1 MISFLS
7 TLKVKVKLK
16 IKFYLYFFVKIFM
29 RIYVFFPKRLVHLI
43 SKIVGEKKEIVNIE
57 IAKMLFFEDVKKGN
71 ISINYSKFKERELH
85 RFNKD
90 NLIIGPWHS
99 EIGYELLYWIPY
111 ISKRISNIFKKYKRI
126 IVISRGGVKCWY
138 DWIDGAEY
146 YNIEDVEPDLLKKI
160 FKDRKDG
167 EFKKKMSFGKY
178 ERKIIK
184 SVCKKVTLNIDD
196 CDIIDPSF
204 MYLSI
209 WSYLSKEKG
218 IKSLIGI
225 LQKNFKF
232 NKKSSKEIELNN
244 LKPYIAIKIYSNSC
258 FQIKDVTN
266 FYEKKIL
273 KILEAISLLNVN
285 LIVLDFDAKDDH
297 TQFDFKK
304 KIFSNIKLKY
314 FNNLYPNIN
323 FNKNVNIQN
332 DIVKS
337 SLFLLSSY
345 GGFSYLPQMHNL
357 KSLSISNE
365 GDHIINRHS
374 QTSNL
379 IKNYV
384 QNINLNLDNEIINN
398 KIMNFIKG
406 F

>member
-1 MISFLS
+1 
-7 TLKVKVKLK
+7 
-16 IKFYLYFFVKIFM
+16 
-29 RIYVFFPKRLVHLI
+29 
-43 SKIVGEKKEIVNIE
+43 
-57 IAKMLFFEDVKKGN
+57 
-71 ISINYSKFKERELH
+71 
-85 RFNKD
+85 
-90 NLIIGPWHS
+90 
-99 EIGYELLYWIPY
+99 
-111 ISKRISNIFKKYKRI
+111 
-126 IVISRGGVKCWY
+126 
-138 DWIDGAEY
+138 
-146 YNIEDVEPDLLKKI
+146 
-160 FKDRKDG
+160 
-167 EFKKKMSFGKY
+167 
-178 ERKIIK
+178 
-184 SVCKKVTLNIDD
+184 
-196 CDIIDPSF
+196 
-204 MYLSI
+204 
-209 WSYLSKEKG
+209 
-218 IKSLIGI
+218 
-225 LQKNFKF
+225 
-232 NKKSSKEIELNN
+232 
-244 LKPYIAIKIYSNSC
+244 
-258 FQIKDVTN
+258 
-266 FYEKKIL
+266 
-273 KILEAISLLNVN
+273 
-285 LIVLDFDAKDDH
+285 